1 MSIKQYLATMA
12 FATLLG
18 WGVWVLVLFFIDPT
32 VTDMVG
38 FVFFYAS
45 LFLSLLGTYS
55 VIALSI
61 KVQFVKNEE
70 IIFRHTKRTFKQA
83 FIFASYII
91 ISLFLLQR
99 NLLNWWNFFILTIL
113 YMFVEGTMLTN
124 RKTSGN
130 INYVK

>member
-18 WGVWVLVLFFIDPT
+18 WGVWVLVLFYIDPT
-32 VTDMVG
+32 VTDIVG

-55 VIALSI
+55 VIALALKVAFI
-61 KVQFVKNEE
+61 KNDV
-70 IIFRHTKRTFKQA
+70 IIFRHTKKTFKQA
-83 FIFASYII
+83 FIFSTYLI

-99 NLLNWWNFFILTIL
+99 NLLNWWNFFILTSL
-113 YMFVEGTMLTN
+113 YMFIEGTILTN
-124 RKTSGN
+124 RKQNTQ
-130 INYVK
+130 NYV